1 MPPLHQSHILQTPVL
16 QFKSVFLIVLLT
28 LACRLDASTL
38 FVGDDPIPP
47 AVSVVESQTNV
58 LLTELSN
65 RKLEFAEQPAKLV
78 HFAKT
83 IALKHWD
90 ITKASRL
97 ILGPHWRTASSTER
111 QQFEDEFLR
120 TLLRYVVRAYG
131 YYDDELIKVVEYDWQ
146 ETRRGGWVLSKV
158 EIPGGVK
165 VNVDYRMTYNSKTQ
179 QWSLID
185 VRVEG
190 ISLVVV
196 KRQEFREIV
205 TREGL
210 TNLIAVMSNK
220 NNEILKGIEEYMAVN
235 ATGGSK

>member
-1 MPPLHQSHILQTPVL
+1 MLRLLQSHISQTQVL
-16 QFKSVFLIVLLT
+16 RFKLLYTLIFVFICSTVS
-28 LACRLDASTL
+28 ASSL
-38 FVGDDPIPP
+38 FVGDEPVPP
-47 AVSVVESQTNV
+47 AVSIVESQTNV
-58 LLTELSN
+58 LLSELSN
-65 RKLEFAEQPAKLV
+65 RKEEFTEEPGKLV

-97 ILGPHWRTASSTER
+97 ILGPHWRNASAEER

-131 YYDDELIKVVEYDWQ
+131 YYDDDLIKVVEYDWQ

-158 EIPGGVK
+158 KIPGGVK
-165 VNVDYRMTYNSKTQ
+165 VNVDYRMTYNSKSK
-179 QWSLID
+179 QWNLID

-196 KRQEFREIV
+196 KKREFREIV
-205 TREGL
+205 TRYGFSD
-210 TNLIAVMSNK
+210 LIAFMANK
-220 NNEILKGIEEYMAVN
+220 NNEILKGIEGYSN
-235 ATGGSK
+235 GQQITGSE